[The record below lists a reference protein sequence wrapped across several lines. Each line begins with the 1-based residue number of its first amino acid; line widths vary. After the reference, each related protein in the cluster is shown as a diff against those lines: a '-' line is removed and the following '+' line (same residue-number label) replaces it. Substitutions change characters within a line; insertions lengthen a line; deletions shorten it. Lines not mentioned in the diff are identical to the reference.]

1 MRLFSATI
9 ATETNTFS
17 PLPTSLEAY
26 KESVFL
32 RPGEHPT
39 DAPRMC
45 TAPLF
50 VARQRAAAEGFTLIE
65 GSCFAASP
73 AGTTN
78 RADYE
83 FMRDEIMG
91 QLKAA
96 LPLDGVL
103 FGLHGAMVA
112 HGYDD
117 VEGDVLE
124 RARAIV
130 GPDCVI
136 GVELDPHC
144 HLTVKR
150 VRLAD
155 ITILYKEFPHTD
167 VVERAE
173 DLLTLVLRTIRKEI
187 RPTTSLFDCR
197 QIGSYPTTLPLMRA
211 FVDKTAAMEGKD
223 GVLSVSIGH
232 CFPYADVPE
241 LTGRILVITDND
253 KAKADRLASEIGQEF
268 VAMRGRT
275 APDYLDCDEG
285 ISAALAFNGSPVV
298 MADPADNAGGGAP
311 TDNTTILR
319 RLIERNVDN
328 AALGPIWDPIAVRL
342 CFDAGLSAELSA
354 ALRRQDRSDIRSAGR
369 RDRHRGRVE
378 ARLLAKLRSDPGA
391 AWRLC
396 RHQDRRR
403 RGRADL
409 QPHAGAR
416 PGIVPQPRHR
426 ADRAQAG
433 GGEVDQPFHGG
444 VRADRAEGDL
454 RRFRRPAEPGL
465 PQDRLHQG
473 AAADLAAR
481 RSHVAEPHRVTCRGF
496 LDLRARG
503 A

>member
-17 PLPTSLEAY
+17 PLPTSLAAY
-26 KESVFL
+26 QESVFL
-32 RPGEHPT
+32 RPGEHPQDT
-39 DAPRMC
+39 PVMC
-45 TAPLF
+45 TAPLW
-50 VARQRAAAEGFTLIE
+50 VARRRAAAEGFTLIE

-83 FMRDEIMG
+83 FMRDEILD

-96 LPLDGVL
+96 LPLDGAL

-167 VVERAE
+167 VVDRAE
-173 DLLTLVLRTIRKEI
+173 DLLTLVLRTIRKQI
-187 RPTTSLFDCR
+187 KPVTSVYDCR

-211 FVDKTAAMEGKD
+211 FVDKTAAMEGND
-223 GVLSVSIGH
+223 GVLSVSIAH
-232 CFPYADVPE
+232 CFPYADVAE
-241 LTGRILVITDND
+241 LSGRVLVITDGD
-253 KAKADRLASEIGQEF
+253 KAKADRLATEIGQEF
-268 VAMRGRT
+268 VSMRGRT
-275 APDYLDCDEG
+275 APDYLSVADG
-285 ISAALAFNGSPVV
+285 IGAALAFNGSPVV

-319 RLIERNVDN
+319 HLIERNVSC
-328 AALGPIWDPIAVRL
+328 AALGPIWDPVAVRL
-342 CFDAGLSAELSA
+342 CFDAGVGASLPLRFGGKIGPTSGMPVDATVTVTALKRDCWQSFGPTQVPLGDCAAIRLGGIEVVLITNRTQALGLELFRNLAIEPTERKLVVVKSTNHFMAAFGPIAQKVIYVDADGPLS
-354 ALRRQDRSDIRSAGR
+354 RDYRQLPYSK
-369 RDRHRGRVE
+369 V
-378 ARLLAKLRSDPGA
+378 
-391 AWRLC
+391 
-396 RHQDRRR
+396 Q
-403 RGRADL
+403 
-409 QPHAGAR
+409 R
-416 PGIVPQPRHR
+416 PIWPLDEHTAPCLIV
-426 ADRAQAG
+426 
-433 GGEVDQPFHGG
+433 
-444 VRADRAEGDL
+444 
-454 RRFRRPAEPGL
+454 
-465 PQDRLHQG
+465 
-473 AAADLAAR
+473 
-481 RSHVAEPHRVTCRGF
+481 
-496 LDLRARG
+496 
-503 A
+503 